1 MEEPMTHDKQKQVL
15 DFWFGDD
22 PLSALE
28 KSDLWFGRDPGFDDQ
43 IRLRFA
49 DMVADGATGAFDDW
63 AKTARG
69 ALALVLLL
77 DQFPR
82 NIFRGEPRAFAN
94 DVHARRIAEIAI
106 DHGLDHHLSA
116 IERVFLYLPLEHSED
131 LLAQQRAVDLY
142 MNLVDEA
149 EEGEHQFVTEALAYA
164 LSHRDIIE
172 RFGRFPHRNDIVGR
186 ESNKAERDF
195 LKTPFSA
202 F

>member
-1 MEEPMTHDKQKQVL
+1 MTHDKQKSVL

-22 PLSALE
+22 PLLVLD
-28 KSDLWFGRDPGFDDQ
+28 KQDLWFGRDAQFDES
-43 IRLRFA
+43 IRLQFA
-49 DMVADGATGAFDDW
+49 DMVTEAATGAFDDW

-82 NIFRGEPRAFAN
+82 NIFRADPRAFVS
-94 DVHARRIAEIAI
+94 DTHARRIAEIAI
-106 DHGLDHHLSA
+106 DQGLDQQLSA

-131 LLAQQRAVDLY
+131 LTAQQRAVDLF
-142 MNLVDEA
+142 MKLVDDA
-149 EEGEHQFVTEALAYA
+149 KSGEHAFVTEALAYA

-172 RFGRFPHRNDIVGR
+172 KFGRFPHRNDVIGR
-186 ESNKAERDF
+186 ESSDEEKAF

-202 F
+202 Y